1 MKPLITLKNISLTL
15 SGQPILR
22 DISLQILPGEM
33 VSLIGLNGSGKT
45 TLLKLMLG
53 IHQPTSGK
61 VTRNVKRVGYVP
73 QTFEFDRTIPFSVL
87 ELLKTY
93 SSANEKKIQ
102 EKLKEVGALTLMNK
116 NIGQL
121 SGGQMQRVLIANA
134 LLGKP
139 QLLLLD
145 EPTSGLDMMGEKD
158 FYCTLEELN
167 QKYKMAIVMVSHDI
181 HLVMKHAKKIF
192 CVDHCLVCHG
202 HPEEIKKNKE
212 FVKLFGPHF
221 IPFKHHANDG
231 DHS

>member
-1 MKPLITLKNISLTL
+1 MKPLITLRDINLTL
-15 SGQPILR
+15 SGQSILS
-22 DISLQILPGEM
+22 DISLDILPGEM
-33 VSLIGLNGSGKT
+33 VSLIGLNGAGKT

-53 IHQPTSGK
+53 IHEPTSGT

-73 QTFEFDRTIPFSVL
+73 QKFEFDRTIPFSVL

-93 SSANEKKIQ
+93 SSASEKAIK
-102 EKLKEVGALTLMNK
+102 EKLKEVGALDLIDK
-116 NIGQL
+116 NIGKL

-158 FYCTLEELN
+158 FYCTMEELHK
-167 QKYKMAIVMVSHDI
+167 KYKLAIVIVSHDI
-181 HLVMKHAKKIF
+181 HLVLKHAKKIF

-221 IPFKHHANDG
+221 IPFKHHDHDG